1 LHEIFT
7 NTFHQHEIILYK
19 NNTPTDPDSTPTVKV
34 YNADTDVLIE
44 SGSGVATG
52 VTGEFYYQITPS
64 LSSVDRVLRIE
75 WDYSFNSYPVKDNS
89 YAGIVTPYAT
99 LSDIIYELSL
109 GKSSADENYIEPEQI
124 LFAERLARIQINN
137 YTMQTF
143 SKRDDEQTMYGIGND
158 SLFLTEKMLSISS
171 IYEDEFLVYQKTPYY
186 NVLSDYDLT
195 LSDTGKTILISN
207 PPNESVNRAFDPFGT
222 TSKNR
227 FVNGKRYTVKG
238 IIGWQNVPQD
248 IRAATVMLA
257 GDILSRDYQ
266 WRNKYLSKVNLSE
279 IAFDINSAAFV
290 GTGNAIVDSI
300 LDSYKNVGIVI
311 I

>member
-1 LHEIFT
+1 MHEIFT
-7 NTFHQHEIILYK
+7 NTFHKHEIILYK
-19 NNTPTDPDSTPTVKV
+19 NNVPTDPDSTPTINV

-44 SGSGVATG
+44 SGSAIATG
-52 VTGEFYYQITPS
+52 VTGEFYYQITPN
-64 LSSVDRVLRIE
+64 LSSVDRVLRIQ
-75 WDYSFNSYPVKDNS
+75 WNYSFNSYQVQENS
-89 YAGIVTPYAT
+89 YAGVVTPYAT
-99 LSDIIYELSL
+99 LSDIIYELSI
-109 GKSSADENYIEPEQI
+109 GKAPSDENYIEPEQI

-143 SKRDDEQTMYGIGND
+143 SKRDSQQTMYGIGTD
-158 SLFLTEKMLSISS
+158 TLFLTEKMLSVSS
-171 IYEDEFLVYQKTPYY
+171 IYENEFLVYQKTPYV
-186 NVLSDYDLT
+186 NSLSDYDLT
-195 LSDTGKTILISN
+195 LSDTGKTILIPS
-207 PPNESVNRAFDPFGT
+207 PPNESVNRAYDPFGT

-227 FVNGKRYTVKG
+227 FVNGKRYTVSG

-279 IAFDINSAAFV
+279 ISFDINSAAFV
-290 GTGNAIVDSI
+290 GTGNSIVDSI